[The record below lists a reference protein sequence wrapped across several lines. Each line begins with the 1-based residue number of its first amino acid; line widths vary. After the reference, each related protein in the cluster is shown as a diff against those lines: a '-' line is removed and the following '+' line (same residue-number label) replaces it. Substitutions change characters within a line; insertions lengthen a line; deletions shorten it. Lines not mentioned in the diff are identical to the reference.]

1 MKIKR
6 IGKPVVPRSESDP
19 VGAKR
24 SVMASYKQID
34 KKMKR
39 IAREVIAFLESVP
52 RKSVT
57 VNALKNVSR
66 KYEYQVDANWLQQAS
81 FFIQQLIYGEL
92 LDSQTGQ
99 FTPRWWM
106 NLYLEQQYGRG
117 TEQAIQS
124 SHNLA
129 TAAVVGIET
138 SQLVRSVDYESVLF
152 SPGYIARVGLV
163 KGRTFEEMKGLSDEM
178 RSSLSSSLARGMAN
192 GLGVREIKKD
202 IMESVFG
209 PHYKEGKN
217 GGDKYRAERVS
228 RTEINNA
235 YRTAY
240 WAEADELNDTVWKG
254 SGFVTRLLWF
264 SALADTSRITHMR
277 RHGRVYTSTECRD
290 FYSKDANSIQC
301 LCSQVEVLVDK
312 KSGKILNQE
321 FVDQVAADRPKYL
334 NEVEKAS

>member
-1 MKIKR
+1 MKIRR
-6 IGKPVVPRSESDP
+6 IGHPVTPKSESDP

-24 SVMASYKQID
+24 SVNASYKQID

-39 IAREVIAFLESVP
+39 IAKEVIALLESVP

-57 VNALKNVSR
+57 VNALKNASR
-66 KYEYQVDANWLQQAS
+66 RYEYDVNANWLQQAS

-92 LDSQTGQ
+92 LDSQTGN
-99 FTPRWWM
+99 FTERWWM
-106 NLYLEQQYGRG
+106 NLYLDQQYDRG
-117 TEQAIQS
+117 TQQAIQS

-129 TAAVVGIET
+129 TAAAVGIET
-138 SQLVRSVDYESVLF
+138 SQLVRGVDYESILLT
-152 SPGYIARVGLV
+152 PGYLTRVGLV
-163 KGRTFEEMKGLSDEM
+163 KGRVFEEMKGLSDDM

-192 GLGVREIKKD
+192 GLGIREIKAD
-202 IMESVFG
+202 IMKNVFG
-209 PHYKEGKN
+209 PNYKEGKN
-217 GGDKYRAERVS
+217 GGDKYRAEKIS

-240 WAEADELNDTVWKG
+240 WGESDELNETVWND

-264 SALADTSRITHMR
+264 SALSATTRINHAR

-290 FYSKDANSIQC
+290 FYSKDGNAIFC

-312 KSGKILNQE
+312 KTGRVVNQE
-321 FVDQVAADRPKYL
+321 FVDMVAKDRPKYL
-334 NEVEKAS
+334 DKAA

>member
-1 MKIKR
+1 MKIRK
-6 IGKPVVPRSESDP
+6 IAKPVVPKSESDP

-24 SVMASYKQID
+24 SVQASYKQID

-39 IAREVIAFLESVP
+39 IAKEVIALLESVP

-66 KYEYQVDANWLQQAS
+66 RYEYQVDANWLQQAS

-92 LDSQTGQ
+92 LDSQTGEYSQ
-99 FTPRWWM
+99 RFWM
-106 NLYLEQQYGRG
+106 NLYIEQQYGRG

-124 SHNLA
+124 AHNLA
-129 TAAVVGIET
+129 SIAVVGPET

-152 SPGYIARVGLV
+152 SPGYITRVGLV
-163 KGRTFEEMKGLSDEM
+163 KGRVFEEMKGLSDEM
-178 RSSLSSSLARGMAN
+178 RSSLSSSLARGMTD

-202 IMESVFG
+202 ILENVFG
-209 PHYKEGKN
+209 PHYREGKN
-217 GGDKYRAERVS
+217 GGDKYRAERIA
-228 RTEINNA
+228 RTEINNT

-240 WAEADELNDTVWKG
+240 WAESDELNDTVWKG

-264 SALADTSRITHMR
+264 SALSPTTRINHAR

-290 FYSKDANSIQC
+290 FYSRGSEAINC
-301 LCSQVEVLVDK
+301 LCNQVEVLVDK
-312 KSGKILNQE
+312 KSGKVLNQE
-321 FVDQVAADRPKYL
+321 FVDMVAADRPKYL
-334 NEVEKAS
+334 NEVEKAA